1 MCLVVY
7 SFRKELTEQ
16 KEREKGK
23 QRSKT
28 DVEITDP
35 ETLLSSYVNVALEK
49 GSPTSTRRS
58 SDFLD
63 PENHKDNDDNSP
75 QVRSSE
81 ATIYLN
87 FTKK

>member
-16 KEREKGK
+16 KEREKQTK
-23 QRSKT
+23 KT
-28 DVEITDP
+28 DGEITDP
-35 ETLLSSYVNVALEK
+35 ETLLPSYVNVALEK

-75 QVRSSE
+75 EVRSSE

-87 FTKK
+87 LTKK